1 MNKNIDIS
9 GYKLLEV
16 LQQGSMSTVYK
27 ATDTYH
33 EDLFAIKVY
42 NLTGEKKDR
51 NLRRYYRE
59 LSVLTKVE
67 HPNIIKIIDY
77 DQLEDFCYLV
87 MPFYPERSMMQTH
100 LTFGVAADPR
110 TAGNLIQTNDTLPAF
125 HPAAMDDILKF
136 IQYILSALMGL
147 KQNHVVHSDL
157 KPSNILMI
165 NRKIPVITDFGLAK
179 LLSYGNNELTQQGF
193 GIGTLRYMAP
203 EQALGEWTVTSK
215 ADVYSTGVILYEML
229 TKNLPYRAENIQVL
243 VQNHARA
250 RITPPNT
257 LNPSVDRYLN
267 FIVLKML
274 ETDPENRPD
283 VEEVFEMINFARQQQ
298 RLTAENTRRESYLV
312 QEVGIIQPAPL

>member
-42 NLTGEKKDR
+42 NITSEKKDR

-100 LTFGVAADPR
+100 PTFGVAADPR

-250 RITPPNT
+250 RVTPPNT